1 MMKSLA
7 DGDMMEIIDGFDV
20 VSIPRIYVDHH
31 SIKEVRLEDE
41 LVIR

>member
-7 DGDMMEIIDGFDV
+7 DGDMMEIIVGFDV
-20 VSIPRIYVDHH
+20 VSIPRFGFDYH